1 MSLKSDSAT
10 PIDQEGRRISYTGVE
25 VYVEIL
31 DTLHTWMR
39 ANGMSMVLKDDIR
52 HLPMTPSPEIL
63 HRVDNGNARTKE
75 KREVQMWIKECK
87 DWETLMLRGIDAF
100 TKILTPNMRV
110 YLRDQGKDL
119 TEGTRANYHD
129 LEDTIRQ
136 RYASWTDDT

>member
-1 MSLKSDSAT
+1 MSLKGDSAT

-110 YLRDQGKDL
+110 YLRDQGKEL
-119 TEGTRANYHD
+119 
-129 LEDTIRQ
+129 
-136 RYASWTDDT
+136 S